1 MPVDA
6 APSGW
11 HRRGVQTGRPSLT
24 ALSAARHRAVHQ
36 VLDRAAI
43 FVDPLAVP
51 VAGFASPSEAVASAR
66 TDQMSTAMRWFISAR
81 SRFAE
86 DVVAEA
92 VASGVRQVI
101 VLGAGLDT
109 LAYRRPLPP
118 QVRVFEVDHPDTQAW
133 KRQRLAAVGVPEP
146 DHVTF
151 VAVDLETEDLTA
163 ALRDA
168 GVRDD
173 GSVVLWL
180 GVLPYLTLDAIRT
193 TLTAL
198 AGLGPVDVVLDY
210 GEPVEDRDAEARRA
224 YEERAA
230 RVAALGEPWVTF
242 LAPERL
248 REVLAGCG
256 LGVVEDVDAVAYI
269 RRLLGRPDD
278 GRRSPAHLVH
288 ARRR

>member
-6 APSGW
+6 VPSGW

-24 ALSAARHRAVHQ
+24 ALSAARHRAAHQ

-51 VAGFASPSEAVASAR
+51 VAGFASPSEAAASAR
-66 TDQMSTAMRWFISAR
+66 TDRMSTAMRWFISAR

-133 KRQRLAAVGVPEP
+133 KRERLAAIGVPEP

-151 VAVDLETEDLTA
+151 VAVDLETEELTA

-168 GVRDD
+168 DVRDD

-198 AGLGPVDVVLDY
+198 APLGPVDVVLDY

-248 REVLAGCG
+248 WEVLAGCG
-256 LGVVEDVDAVAYI
+256 LSVVEDIDAVAYI

>member
-1 MPVDA
+1 MPMEA

-11 HRRGVQTGRPSLT
+11 RRRGVQTGRPSLT

-180 GVLPYLTLDAIRT
+180 GVLPYLTLDAI
-193 TLTAL
+193 
-198 AGLGPVDVVLDY
+198 
-210 GEPVEDRDAEARRA
+210 
-224 YEERAA
+224 
-230 RVAALGEPWVTF
+230 
-242 LAPERL
+242 
-248 REVLAGCG
+248 
-256 LGVVEDVDAVAYI
+256 
-269 RRLLGRPDD
+269 
-278 GRRSPAHLVH
+278 
-288 ARRR
+288 